1 MSYIHREWVHVDDGT
16 PCNFLASTPTVPDT
30 EGSNWCCGDVRS
42 IQAINWPLNQ
52 PDGVEAKYWEQQ
64 FRGMLQSYTAA
75 ATQVDHL
82 RAAICAFLGFSENP
96 GDNELICQLNWIT
109 AKQTRTLKNDK

>member
-1 MSYIHREWVHVDDGT
+1 V
-16 PCNFLASTPTVPDT
+16 ASNPTVPDT
-30 EGSNWCCGDVRS
+30 EGSNWCCNEHVRK

-52 PDGVEAKYWEQQ
+52 PDGIEAKYWEQQ

-82 RAAICAFLGFSENP
+82 RAAICAFFEFDENP
-96 GDNELICQLNWIT
+96 GDSELICQLNWIT
-109 AKQTRTLKNDK
+109 AKQKRMGNNAK